1 MSLMCACVQCSRTCA
16 SMPFYY
22 NRDKLKF
29 VSLIFF
35 SLFSVAWFNR
45 ARIYNNEI
53 LASIIDTKP
62 EHIPLLTLSN
72 HHSCFDD
79 PGIWGK
85 CLNDSFINAYIQLW
99 SLISSMT

>member
-1 MSLMCACVQCSRTCA
+1 MNDAVMNEIVFNYFT
-16 SMPFYY
+16 
-22 NRDKLKF
+22 
-29 VSLIFF
+29 
-35 SLFSVAWFNR
+35 AWLNR

-85 CLNDSFINAYIQLW
+85 NAFDLNADGVCVLTFFSVLFLFFVYRNLTY
-99 SLISSMT
+99 ST